1 MTKSNWRTPVVI
13 LIAGTLALFLSLG
26 VRQTYGLFLP
36 PISAEFGWGRETFS
50 YAVALQSVFWGLGT
64 PFAGV
69 IADRYGPGRVLAAG
83 GILYALGLVWMAL
96 GSTAFDANGGIGVL
110 TGLAM
115 SATMFPIVL
124 TIVGR
129 VAPPGKRNLY
139 LGIAS
144 AGGSSGQVILMSP
157 MQFSIDTWGWSAS
170 MLLLALM
177 AGLITPLAAAVAGT
191 NEKNVAGQQHQ
202 SVGGA
207 LKEAA
212 NNSGYW
218 LVSAGYF
225 VCGFQTMFISMH
237 LPALIGDNGIDP
249 GMAAYALSLIGF
261 FNIIGCFV
269 WGAMGAKYRNKYCLV
284 AIYLG
289 RSVVMALFYVIPMTE
304 TSLLIFGVCLGLVW
318 LGTVPLTSA
327 VVAQIFGTKYL
338 STLFGLSFVSHQ
350 VGSFLGIWIAGR
362 LYDQMGNYDVIW
374 WLAVASGLVAAL
386 LNFPIKD
393 QPVARLNQQQP
404 ATAKAA

>member
-1 MTKSNWRTPVVI
+1 MTKTNWRSPVVI
-13 LIAGTLALFLSLG
+13 LIAGTLTLFMSLG

-36 PISAEFGWGRETFS
+36 PISAQFGWGREVFS

-64 PFAGV
+64 PFAGMV
-69 IADRYGPGRVLAAG
+69 ADRYGPGRVLALG
-83 GILYALGLVWMAL
+83 GIFYAAGLVWMAF
-96 GSTAFDANGGIGVL
+96 GASSFDADGGIGVL

-129 VAPPGKRNLY
+129 CAPPGKRNLY

-144 AGGSSGQVILMSP
+144 AGGSSGQVILMAP
-157 MQFSIDTWGWSAS
+157 MQNAIDSWGWSAS
-170 MLLLALM
+170 MLILAVM
-177 AGLITPLAAAVAGT
+177 AGLITPLAAGLAGT
-191 NEKNVAGQQHQ
+191 NEKSVAGQVDQ

-237 LPALIGDNGIDP
+237 LPALISDHGIDP

-269 WGAMGAKYRNKYCLV
+269 WGAMGAKYRNKYCLC

-289 RSVVMALFYVIPMTE
+289 RSVIMALFYVLPMTD
-304 TSLLIFGVCLGLVW
+304 TSLLTFGVFLGLFW

-350 VGSFLGIWIAGR
+350 IGSFLGIWIAGR
-362 LYDQMGNYDVIW
+362 MYDQTGNYDLIW
-374 WLAVASGLVAAL
+374 WLAVASGIVAGL
-386 LNFPIKD
+386 LNYPIKD
-393 QPVARLNQQQP
+393 QPVARLTQQP